1 MLNLSLPLFFASDEH
16 SEQLLGKL
24 KLLDCPHCG
33 HCAYLICNGLLYGND
48 PAQQGCAQIE
58 RGQRIRCSNRGASE
72 GCGQSFSILKATSLP
87 KRSIGSTYLSAL
99 LKAIL
104 QCAGR
109 IHEAWQLGK
118 RLFSLSTAYRIW
130 RQFAHAQTQLR
141 HRLCRCTDPP
151 PCGESEPRLQL
162 IAHLQS
168 AFPQLDPVESFQR
181 HFQIPFLPDSRKH
194 PQPPRSM

>member
-1 MLNLSLPLFFASDEH
+1 LPKLSLPQFFTGDEH
-16 SEQLLGKL
+16 RQQLIGKL
-24 KLLDCPHCG
+24 KLLSCPHCAQ
-33 HCAYLICNGLLYGND
+33 CAYLICNGLLYGND
-48 PAQQGCAQIE
+48 PEQQGCARIE
-58 RGQRIRCSNRGASE
+58 RGQRIRCSDRGASE
-72 GCGQSFSILKATSLP
+72 GCGHSFAVLNATSLP
-87 KRSIGSTYLSAL
+87 KRSINSTYLSAL

-130 RQFAHAQTQLR
+130 RQVNYAQPQLR
-141 HRLCRCTDPP
+141 HRLCDCTDPP
-151 PCGESEPRLQL
+151 PCDEPEPRLQL

-168 AFPQLDPVESFQR
+168 AFPKTDPIQSFQS
-181 HFQIPFLPDSRKH
+181 HFQIPLLPDSRKH

>member
-1 MLNLSLPLFFASDEH
+1 
-16 SEQLLGKL
+16 
-24 KLLDCPHCG
+24 
-33 HCAYLICNGLLYGND
+33 LICNGLLYGND
-48 PAQQGCAQIE
+48 PEQQGCARIE

-72 GCGQSFSILKATSLP
+72 GCGHSFAVFNATSLP
-87 KRSIGSTYLSAL
+87 KRSISSTSLSTL

-141 HRLCRCTDPP
+141 HRLFSCTDPP
-151 PCGESEPRLQL
+151 PCSSPEPRLQL

-168 AFPQLDPVESFQR
+168 AFPKPDSVESFQR
-181 HFQIPFLPDSRKH
+181 HFQIPFLPDFRKH
-194 PQPPRSM
+194 SQPSRPM